1 MYLNP
6 YQAGFYTFLMIC
18 MSLRVCVCVC
28 DLFPLY
34 FLIYLFNHLFI
45 FCLYMYISTLIYTQ
59 NICILQYLF
68 VPRCSKSRSRN
79 VPLQNQAHFVEALK
93 RKSWTIEQKE
103 LVWQSDCF
111 IVHLFPGKSVPP
123 SQRDMSSI
131 EWITRPASLLFFCVA
146 ISGRGAPRPWHL
158 DHWHTLAH
166 TST

>member
-1 MYLNP
+1 M
-6 YQAGFYTFLMIC
+6 
-18 MSLRVCVCVC
+18 CVCVC

>member
-18 MSLRVCVCVC
+18 MSLRVCVC

-93 RKSWTIEQKE
+93 RKS
-103 LVWQSDCF
+103 
-111 IVHLFPGKSVPP
+111 
-123 SQRDMSSI
+123 
-131 EWITRPASLLFFCVA
+131 
-146 ISGRGAPRPWHL
+146 
-158 DHWHTLAH
+158 
-166 TST
+166 